1 MPTYAH
7 TAPST
12 GTAPSSARTSARLV
26 ASVAAVLF
34 AVCLFL
40 TVASVNVPHKA
51 GDAELLDWWQKD
63 GNLNSGIASQ
73 FFAIASAVLFVVVI
87 NYVRTLFATTGSTQ
101 WTAFAHSMA
110 TVFAATLLV
119 SSALRA
125 VVGQMVQA
133 MEEPLPGVDVL
144 RYATGLNYTLIGTA
158 TMTALAL
165 TMVAVSVVVTRTH
178 VLGAWVGYVG
188 FVCAAIVLVAV
199 AMLIGAY
206 AIPAAL
212 LWALCLA
219 VAIWRGPAA

>member
-1 MPTYAH
+1 MSTYVNKAPT
-7 TAPST
+7 TPSAT
-12 GTAPSSARTSARLV
+12 PPASTKARAV

-34 AVCLFL
+34 AITFFL

-51 GDAELLDWWQKD
+51 SDEKLLDWWQKG
-63 GNLNSGIASQ
+63 GNLNSGIASG
-73 FFAIASAVLFVVVI
+73 FFAISAAVLFVVVI
-87 NYVRTLFATTGSTQ
+87 NYLRTLFASTGMTQ

-110 TVFAATLLV
+110 TAFTATLLV

-125 VVGQMVQA
+125 VIGQMVRS
-133 MEEPLPGVDVL
+133 MDEPLPGIDVL

-165 TMVAVSVVVTRTH
+165 SMVAVSVVVIRSA
-178 VLGAWVGYVG
+178 VLGNWVAYVG
-188 FVCAAIVLVAV
+188 FACAAIILAAV
-199 AMLIGAY
+199 VMLMGAF

-219 VAIWRGPAA
+219 VAIWRQPAA